1 MEEQEENGEDSAPLA
16 EGEKRSAAP
25 PRRSIW
31 SGSITIGLVNVPVK
45 LYSMIYDKGI
55 HFHFLHS
62 VDGQPLKYVK
72 VCTKEDKVVP
82 WNEVIRGFE
91 VSKNE
96 YVTVDKKELDAAKPE
111 SDNRIRITKFVD
123 YFSVDPIYFDKTY
136 ALLPGKNN
144 EAYALLLRTLERQN
158 KAGAGRITLRTKEY
172 PALLH
177 TYKGAM
183 VLTTLRYVYDVV
195 DPQDFEDLHK
205 FKEPQKAEL
214 DMATKIVSDLTG
226 EFDISE
232 FEDTYM
238 KRVEELIAQ
247 KVKGE
252 KVHIEKPPEVEAKGL
267 MVALRETLKQLEQK

>member
-1 MEEQEENGEDSAPLA
+1 MTQEDL
-16 EGEKRSAAP
+16 EKKQSEKVGAAA

-55 HFHFLHS
+55 NFHFLHK

-72 VCTKEDKVVP
+72 MCTKDDKIVP
-82 WNEVIRGFE
+82 WSEVIRGYE
-91 VSKNE
+91 VAKNE
-96 YVTVDKKELDAAKPE
+96 YIAFDKKELDAAKPE
-111 SDNRIRITKFVD
+111 SDSRIRISKFVD

-136 ALLPGKNN
+136 ALMPQKNK
-144 EAYALLLRTLERQN
+144 EAYTLLLRTLERKN
-158 KAGAGRITLRTKEY
+158 KAGAARITLRTKEY

-177 TYKGAM
+177 TYRGAL
-183 VLTTLRYVYDVV
+183 VLTTLRYAYDIV
-195 DPQDFEDLHK
+195 DPQDFEEVKKL
-205 FKEPQKAEL
+205 KEPDKAEL
-214 DMATKIVSDLTG
+214 DMAIKIVSDLSG
-226 EFDISE
+226 DFDITE

-247 KVKGE
+247 KLKGE
-252 KVHIEKPPEVEAKGL
+252 KIQIEKPPEVEAKGL

>member
-1 MEEQEENGEDSAPLA
+1 MAQENDEKTESKKMSA
-16 EGEKRSAAP
+16 EP

-31 SGSITIGLVNVPVK
+31 SGSITIGLVNVPVN

-55 HFHFLHS
+55 KFHFLHS

-72 VCTKEDKVVP
+72 MCTKDDKIVP
-82 WNEVIRGFE
+82 WPEVVRGFE

-96 YVTVDKKELDAAKPE
+96 FVTVEKKELDAAKPE
-111 SDNRIRITKFVD
+111 SDNRIRISKFVD

-136 ALLPGKNN
+136 ALLPKKNN
-144 EAYALLLRTLERQN
+144 EAYSLLFTTLEKQN

-172 PALLH
+172 PALVH
-177 TYKGAM
+177 TYKGAL
-183 VLTTLRYVYDVV
+183 VLTTLRYAYDVV
-195 DPQDFEDLHK
+195 DPQDFEEVHK
-205 FKEPQKAEL
+205 LKEPAKAEV
-214 DMATKIVSDLTG
+214 DMATKIISDLSG
-226 EFDISE
+226 DFDITE
-232 FEDTYM
+232 FEDSYM

-252 KVHIEKPPEVEAKGL
+252 KVHIEKPPEVEAKNL

>member
-1 MEEQEENGEDSAPLA
+1 MEQENVEGETSELENEKVSAPA
-16 EGEKRSAAP
+16 

-31 SGSITIGLVNVPVK
+31 SGSVTIGLVNVPVK
-45 LYSMIYDKGI
+45 LYSMIYDRGI
-55 HFHFLHS
+55 KFHFLHT

-72 VCTKEDKVVP
+72 MCTKDDIIVP
-82 WNEVIRGFE
+82 WNEVVRGYE

-96 YVTVDKKELDAAKPE
+96 YVTLDKKELDAAKPE
-111 SDNRIRITKFVD
+111 SDNRIRISKFVD

-136 ALLPGKNN
+136 ALMPKKNK
-144 EAYALLLRTLERQN
+144 EAYSLLLTALEKKN

-177 TYKGAM
+177 TYKGAL
-183 VLTTLRYVYDVV
+183 VLTTLRYGYDVV
-195 DPQDFEDLHK
+195 DPQDFEDVQKLK
-205 FKEPQKAEL
+205 SPEKAEL
-214 DMATKIVSDLTG
+214 DMAIKIVSDLSG
-226 EFDISE
+226 NFDITE
-232 FEDTYM
+232 FQDTYM

-252 KVHIEKPPEVEAKGL
+252 KIHIEKPPEVEAKGL